1 MTIRVRPADVEV
13 PQDNP
18 FQHDLLER
26 KPCIEV
32 LTNLLSALEGPCVL
46 ALDSEWGGGK
56 TTFLRMWAAHLRS
69 EGYAVAEFNAWETD
83 FSGDPFVALSSR
95 LQQKFEAAPPDKLAE
110 TTDRFAKAVKKVALR
125 TAPVAIRILSQ
136 GLLESGSIEQL
147 FTEQIASYA
156 ENRLE
161 EFDEVEKSVTNFK
174 EVLQEGALRL
184 SEEHRER
191 ALFIMIDELDRCR
204 PSYAVELL
212 EVAKH
217 LFSVEQIIF
226 VLALNRP
233 ELAHS
238 IRALY
243 GNKFDAEGYLHRFF
257 DIDYSLPWPDREKF
271 VLQALRDSNLDAL
284 LSGGTGS
291 FEVAPTLIARLLA
304 WSNLDLR
311 RIGQASRRMALAC
324 ASLGDAFPGVTT
336 GLCVACVLR
345 ALDSELYHHLR
356 DGDIPD
362 MTIISQLYEIGNL
375 KNLQHTPESYILE
388 ATISAIWC
396 ELSRGVQSDPDMF
409 ANTPHMNNCT
419 STRDRLEQRSREL
432 GPREGLS
439 EEERRAL
446 SHASG
451 VIHAAAVLKGV
462 EDYGEYSSII
472 RHIELFPSDEAAK
485 LSE

>member
-1 MTIRVRPADVEV
+1 MKLRNQSLTLRKFSRK
-13 PQDNP
+13 
-18 FQHDLLER
+18 ER
-26 KPCIEV
+26 CE
-32 LTNLLSALEGPCVL
+32 
-46 ALDSEWGGGK
+46 
-56 TTFLRMWAAHLRS
+56 
-69 EGYAVAEFNAWETD
+69 
-83 FSGDPFVALSSR
+83 
-95 LQQKFEAAPPDKLAE
+95 
-110 TTDRFAKAVKKVALR
+110 
-125 TAPVAIRILSQ
+125 
-136 GLLESGSIEQL
+136 
-147 FTEQIASYA
+147 
-156 ENRLE
+156 
-161 EFDEVEKSVTNFK
+161 
-174 EVLQEGALRL
+174 L

-217 LFSVEQIIF
+217 LFSVDQIIF

-291 FEVAPTLIARLLA
+291 FEVVPTLIARLLA
-304 WSNLDLR
+304 WSHLDLR

-324 ASLGDAFPGVTT
+324 ASLGDAFLGVTT
-336 GLCVACVLR
+336 GLCIACVLR

-362 MTIISQLYEIGNL
+362 ITIISQLYEIGNL

-396 ELSRGVQSDPDMF
+396 ELSRVVQSDPDMF

-432 GPREGLS
+432 GPREGLP
-439 EEERRAL
+439 EAERRAL
-446 SHASG
+446 SHALG
-451 VIHAAAVLKGV
+451 VIQAAADLERV
-462 EDYGEYSSII
+462 EDYGEYFFHYSTY
-472 RHIELFPSDEAAK
+472 
-485 LSE
+485 